1 MVFKGPLK
9 YLVLFAFSA
18 LFFMLNAC
26 TFNGLG
32 VVLPYMVQE
41 LGWAWAVAGLGFTF
55 LGLSCGLASLAPAI
69 AIRKIGIAKT
79 MLLGGAVL
87 AVGFICMAIAQSS
100 YTYFL
105 GTILLGIGF
114 ALCGTTAGVNVVSH
128 SFRRSSTAV
137 GIYFTAGG
145 LGAVAG
151 PLIVYATQEWTGEW
165 RYYWVGAA
173 VCAVLLSIFAAIV
186 TTDRPKLQDEEDD
199 RHVDRESGG
208 WTARSALRTAQYY
221 IVVGAY
227 TAFLL
232 INTTVHG
239 FAVQHLS
246 ESGLTMGGAAT
257 VMSAIALV
265 SAAGSAAAGLAGE
278 RMTPR
283 HVAMLSLTAT
293 VIGTLALI
301 GGGSWFTI
309 PVTVLGLGIGF
320 GFSYVS
326 TAMLLIDLFGKRPN
340 LELYSIMSLIS
351 TTAAIGPALGGMVR
365 DENGSFSVVFLG
377 CAALG
382 FIFLVLLTWM
392 RRPEEP
398 ELLLDPALDDAGQRA
413 VTDTA
418 QPVLAA

>member
-1 MVFKGPLK
+1 MIFDGPVK

-32 VVLPYMVQE
+32 VVLPYMIDE
-41 LGWAWAVAGLGFTF
+41 MGWAWAVAGLGFTF
-55 LGLSCGLASLAPAI
+55 LGLSCGLASMAPAFS
-69 AIRKIGIAKT
+69 IRKIGIAKT

-87 AVGFICMAIAQSS
+87 ATGFMCMGLAHVPT
-100 YTYFL
+100 TYFI

-151 PLIVYATQEWTGEW
+151 PIFVYATQSLTGDW
-165 RYYWVGAA
+165 RYYWYGAA
-173 VCAVLLSIFAAIV
+173 ACAIVLSIFAAVV
-186 TTDRPKLQDEEDD
+186 TADRPKLDD
-199 RHVDRESGG
+199 AAAEKPKELPAGV
-208 WTARSALRTAQYY
+208 WTARAALRTAQFYV
-221 IVVGAY
+221 VVGAY

-239 FAVQHLS
+239 FAVKHLS
-246 ESGLTMGGAAT
+246 ENGLSMGSAAT
-257 VMSAIALV
+257 VMSAIALIGAV
-265 SAAGSAAAGLAGE
+265 GSAGAGVAGE
-278 RMTPR
+278 RMKPR
-283 HVAMLSLTAT
+283 HLAMLSLAAT
-293 VIGTLALI
+293 VVGTLALI
-301 GGGSWFTI
+301 GGASWFTL
-309 PVTVLGLGIGF
+309 PLAVLGLGIGF

-340 LELYSIMSLIS
+340 LELYSVMTLIS
-351 TTAAIGPALGGMVR
+351 TVAAIGPALGGMVR
-365 DENGSFSVVFLG
+365 DEAGSFSLVFIG
-377 CAALG
+377 CAVLG
-382 FIFLVLLTWM
+382 TIFLLLLAIM
-392 RRPEEP
+392 RRPAEP
-398 ELLLDPALDDAGQRA
+398 EVLGEKSHSETISPSTMQ
-413 VTDTA
+413 TS